1 MFSDKTTL
9 QMEVDSASEVVG
21 KLREASD
28 TTALAG
34 LVTRVALASA
44 VLRRPDLASK
54 FHAPAA
60 ESLATIQASG
70 ISSEQAQTPFG
81 NALNALEHGP
91 EGPAERQLLGA
102 LLAIGVSKGPPEGEG
117 DRDALAADL
126 VWLATHTTIDA
137 LSFLDAALQDQA
149 PGMWEAV
156 AHVAR
161 DPEAVA
167 PEFGHA
173 EGLIAAAAIAS
184 SKSEVAH
191 RTRLHLSH
199 AATDSGVR
207 ALAAGAV
214 TANAERLEGEM
225 WLPSFGPVV
234 TTLLTVTTLLF
245 ALQLGRVLLR
255 WVLAFKRPASISIG
269 PNGLELSQRTELL
282 GKVLRERSIVV
293 PLGSLVR
300 VTRETRYARLGM
312 YVGLLALV
320 LGSYLG
326 MGLFV
331 DAVRVPGGSASLFGL
346 AVLMMALGLMLDFT
360 FSNAADTVRGKC
372 RVLVVAQRGRTFCLG
387 SLDPARADAMLA
399 TIAEAARA

>member
-1 MFSDKTTL
+1 
-9 QMEVDSASEVVG
+9 MEVDSASEIVD

-28 TTALAG
+28 TAALAA
-34 LVTRVALASA
+34 VVRRVSLASA
-44 VLRRPDLASK
+44 TLRRPDLASK

-60 ESLATIQASG
+60 ESLATLQAAG
-70 ISSEQAQTPFG
+70 LTAEQAETPFG
-81 NALNALEHGP
+81 NPLRALEHGP
-91 EGPAERQLLGA
+91 DGPGERQLLGA
-102 LLAIGVSKGPPEGEG
+102 LLALGVAQELPEGEPE
-117 DRDALAADL
+117 RDALAADL

-137 LSFLDAALQDQA
+137 LGSLDAALQDQA
-149 PGMWEAV
+149 AGMWEAV

-167 PEFGHA
+167 PEFGRA
-173 EGLIAAAAIAS
+173 EGLIAAAAIAA
-184 SKSEVAH
+184 SKSEIAH
-191 RTRLHLSH
+191 RARLHLSQ
-199 AATDSGVR
+199 AATDAGVR

-214 TANAERLEGEM
+214 TANADRLDGE
-225 WLPSFGPVV
+225 LSTAPFGPIV
-234 TTLLTVTTLLF
+234 TALLTVTLVLF
-245 ALQLGRVLLR
+245 ALQVGKVLLR

-312 YVGLLALV
+312 YVGLMALV

-346 AVLMMALGLMLDFT
+346 AVLMMVLGLMLDFT

-372 RVLVVAQRGRTFCLG
+372 RMLVVPQRGRVLCLG

>member
-1 MFSDKTTL
+1 MV
-9 QMEVDSASEVVG
+9 VDSASEIVD
-21 KLREASD
+21 KLREAPD
-28 TTALAG
+28 TAELAAL
-34 LVTRVALASA
+34 VSRVSLASA

-60 ESLATIQASG
+60 ESLAALQAAS
-70 ISSEQAQTPFG
+70 IPPERAQTPFG
-81 NALNALEHGP
+81 NPLTALEHGP

-102 LLAIGVSKGPPEGEG
+102 LLAIGIGTRLPESDGE
-117 DRDALAADL
+117 RDALAADL

-137 LSFLDAALQDQA
+137 LAFLDAALREA
-149 PGMWEAV
+149 AAGMWEAV

-161 DPEAVA
+161 DPESVA
-167 PEFGHA
+167 PEFGRA
-173 EGLIAAAAIAS
+173 EALIAAAAIAT

-191 RTRLHLSH
+191 RARLHLSH
-199 AATDSGVR
+199 AATDTGVR

-214 TANAERLEGEM
+214 TATAERLDGELA
-225 WLPSFGPVV
+225 LPPFGPVV
-234 TTLLTVTTLLF
+234 TALLTVTLLLF
-245 ALQLGRVLLR
+245 VLQVGRVLLR

-312 YVGLLALV
+312 YAGLVALV
-320 LGSYLG
+320 IGSYFG
-326 MGLFV
+326 MGLLV

-346 AVLMMALGLMLDFT
+346 AVLMMVIGLAVDFT

-372 RVLVVAQRGRTFCLG
+372 RMLVVPQRGRTLCLG

>member
-1 MFSDKTTL
+1 MV
-9 QMEVDSASEVVG
+9 VDSATEVVD
-21 KLREASD
+21 KLREAPHIATLS
-28 TTALAG
+28 A

-60 ESLATIQASG
+60 ESLATLQASG
-70 ISSEQAQTPFG
+70 VTAEQAQTPFG
-81 NALNALEHGP
+81 NPLTALEHGP

-102 LLAIGVSKGPPEGEG
+102 LLAIGVSKGLPEGEG

-126 VWLATHTTIDA
+126 VWLATHTSIDS
-137 LSFLDAALQDQA
+137 LGFLDAALKEQA
-149 PGMWEAV
+149 SGMWEAL

-167 PEFGHA
+167 PEFGRA
-173 EGLIAAAAIAS
+173 EGLIAAAAIAI

-191 RTRLHLSH
+191 RARMHLSH

-207 ALAAGAV
+207 ALASGAV
-214 TANAERLEGEM
+214 TANAERLDGEM
-225 WLPSFGPVV
+225 SLPPFGPVL
-234 TTLLTVTTLLF
+234 TTLLTVTMMLF
-245 ALQLGRVLLR
+245 ALQVGRVLLR
-255 WVLAFKRPASISIG
+255 WVLAFKRPASITIG
-269 PNGLELSQRTELL
+269 PNGLELNQRTELL

-300 VTRETRYARLGM
+300 VTRETRYARVGM
-312 YVGLLALV
+312 YVGLIALV
-320 LGSYLG
+320 LGSYFG

-331 DAVRVPGGSASLFGL
+331 DAVRVPGGSPSLFGL
-346 AVLMMALGLMLDFT
+346 AVLMMVLGLALDFT
-360 FSNAADTVRGKC
+360 FSNAADTVTGKC
-372 RVLVVAQRGRTFCLG
+372 RMLVVPQRGRVFCLG
-387 SLDPARADAMLA
+387 ALDPARADAMLS

>member
-1 MFSDKTTL
+1 
-9 QMEVDSASEVVG
+9 MEVDSASEVVD

-28 TTALAG
+28 TAALSG
-34 LVTRVALASA
+34 LVRRVALASA
-44 VLRRPDLASK
+44 TLRRPDLASK

-60 ESLATIQASG
+60 ESLATIQAANLTP
-70 ISSEQAQTPFG
+70 EQAQTPFG
-81 NALNALEHGP
+81 NPLSALEHGP
-91 EGPAERQLLGA
+91 DGPAERQLLGA
-102 LLAIGVSKGPPEGEG
+102 LLALGIAQELPEGEPE
-117 DRDALAADL
+117 RDSLAADL

-137 LSFLDAALQDQA
+137 LGCLDAALHEQA
-149 PGMWEAV
+149 AGMWEAV

-167 PEFGHA
+167 PEFGRA
-173 EGLIAAAAIAS
+173 EGLIAAAAIAAS
-184 SKSEVAH
+184 PSEIAH
-191 RTRLHLSH
+191 RARMHLSH
-199 AATDSGVR
+199 AATDPGVR

-214 TANAERLEGEM
+214 TANAERLEGELS
-225 WLPSFGPVV
+225 LPPFGPVL
-234 TTLLTVTTLLF
+234 TTLLTVTMVLF
-245 ALQLGRVLLR
+245 ALQVGRVVLR

-269 PNGLELSQRTELL
+269 PNGLELNQRTELL

-312 YVGLLALV
+312 YVGLVALV

-346 AVLMMALGLMLDFT
+346 AVLMMVLGLMLDFT

-372 RVLVVAQRGRTFCLG
+372 RMLVVAQRGRTFCLG

>member
-1 MFSDKTTL
+1 MV
-9 QMEVDSASEVVG
+9 VDSASEIVD
-21 KLREASD
+21 KLRETSD
-28 TTALAG
+28 TAALAG
-34 LVTRVALASA
+34 LVRRVSLASA
-44 VLRRPDLASK
+44 ALRRPDLASK

-60 ESLATIQASG
+60 ESLAAIQAAA
-70 ISSEQAQTPFG
+70 ITPEQAQTPFG
-81 NALNALEHGP
+81 NPLNALEHGP

-102 LLAIGVSKGPPEGEG
+102 LLALGVAAELPEGEPE
-117 DRDALAADL
+117 RDTLAADL

-137 LSFLDAALQDQA
+137 LAFLDAALGEQA
-149 PGMWEAV
+149 AGMWEAV

-167 PEFGHA
+167 PEFGRA
-173 EGLIAAAAIAS
+173 EGLIAAAAIALS
-184 SKSEVAH
+184 QSEIAH
-191 RTRLHLSH
+191 RARLHLSQ
-199 AATDSGVR
+199 AATDHGVR
-207 ALAAGAV
+207 ALSAGAV
-214 TANAERLEGEM
+214 TASADRLEGEM
-225 WLPSFGPVV
+225 ALSPFGPIV
-234 TTLLTVTTLLF
+234 TALLTVTLVLF
-245 ALQLGRVLLR
+245 VLQIGRALLR

-312 YVGLLALV
+312 YVGLAALV

-346 AVLMMALGLMLDFT
+346 AVLMMVLGLLLDFT

-372 RVLVVAQRGRTFCLG
+372 RVLVVPQRGRTFCLA

-399 TIAEAARA
+399 SIAEAARV

>member
-1 MFSDKTTL
+1 MV
-9 QMEVDSASEVVG
+9 VDSASEAVD
-21 KLREASD
+21 KLREAAG
-28 TTALAG
+28 TPALAG
-34 LVTRVALASA
+34 MIKGVALASA
-44 VLRRPDLASK
+44 ALRRPDLASK

-60 ESLATIQASG
+60 ESLATIQAAG
-70 ISSEQAQTPFG
+70 ITAEQAQTQFG

-102 LLAIGVSKGPPEGEG
+102 LLAIGISVDLPEGEAE
-117 DRDALAADL
+117 RDTLAADL

-137 LSFLDAALQDQA
+137 LAFLDAALGEQSA
-149 PGMWEAV
+149 GMWEAV

-167 PEFGHA
+167 PEFGRA

-184 SKSEVAH
+184 SKSEIAH
-191 RTRLHLSH
+191 RARLHLSQ

-214 TANAERLEGEM
+214 TANADRLEGEIS
-225 WLPSFGPVV
+225 LAPFGPVL
-234 TTLLTVTTLLF
+234 TTVLTVTLVLF
-245 ALQLGRVLLR
+245 ALQVGRALLR
-255 WVLAFKRPASISIG
+255 WVLAFKRPASITIG
-269 PNGLELSQRTELL
+269 PNGLELQQRTELL
-282 GKVLRERSIVV
+282 GKVLRERSVVV
-293 PLGSLVR
+293 PLNSLVR

-312 YVGLLALV
+312 YVGLAALV
-320 LGSYLG
+320 IGSYLG

-346 AVLMMALGLMLDFT
+346 AVLMMVLGLLLDFT

-372 RVLVVAQRGRTFCLG
+372 RMLVVPTRGRVFCLG
-387 SLDPARADAMLA
+387 SLDAARADAMLA

>member
-1 MFSDKTTL
+1 
-9 QMEVDSASEVVG
+9 MEVDSASEVVD
-21 KLREASD
+21 KLRAVSD
-28 TTALAG
+28 TPALAG
-34 LVTRVALASA
+34 LVTRAALASA

-70 ISSEQAQTPFG
+70 ITAEQAQTAFG
-81 NALNALEHGP
+81 NPLNALEHGP

-102 LLAIGVSKGPPEGEG
+102 LLAIGVAKALPEAEGE
-117 DRDALAADL
+117 RDALAADL
-126 VWLATHTTIDA
+126 VWLATHTSIDA
-137 LSFLDAALQDQA
+137 LGFLDAALQEQSA
-149 PGMWEAV
+149 GMWEAV

-167 PEFGHA
+167 PEFGRA
-173 EGLIAAAAIAS
+173 EGLIAAGAIAA
-184 SKSEVAH
+184 SKSEIAH
-191 RTRLHLSH
+191 RARLHLSH
-199 AATDSGVR
+199 AATDSAVR

-225 WLPSFGPVV
+225 SLPPFSPVV
-234 TTLLTVTTLLF
+234 TTILMLTLLLF
-245 ALQLGRVLLR
+245 VFQAGRLLLGL
-255 WVLAFKRPASISIG
+255 VLAFKRPASISIG

-293 PLGSLVR
+293 PLGSLVK

-312 YVGLLALV
+312 YVGLMALV
-320 LGSYLG
+320 IGSYFG

-346 AVLMMALGLMLDFT
+346 AIVMMVLGLMLDFT

-372 RVLVVAQRGRTFCLG
+372 RMLVVPQRGRTLCLA

>member
-1 MFSDKTTL
+1 MV
-9 QMEVDSASEVVG
+9 VDSASEVVD

-28 TTALAG
+28 TAALAG
-34 LVTRVALASA
+34 LVKRLALASA
-44 VLRRPDLASK
+44 ALRRPDLASK

-60 ESLATIQASG
+60 ESMATIQAAELTP
-70 ISSEQAQTPFG
+70 EQCQTPFG
-81 NALNALEHGP
+81 NPLNALEHGP

-102 LLAIGVSKGPPEGEG
+102 LLALGVATELPEGEPE
-117 DRDALAADL
+117 RDTLAADL

-137 LSFLDAALQDQA
+137 LGFLDAALGERA
-149 PGMWEAV
+149 AGMWEAV

-167 PEFGHA
+167 PEFGRA

-184 SKSEVAH
+184 SKSEIAH
-191 RTRLHLSH
+191 RARLHLSH
-199 AATDSGVR
+199 AATDTGVR

-214 TANAERLEGEM
+214 TANADRLEGEM
-225 WLPSFGPVV
+225 SLAPFGPVV
-234 TTLLTVTTLLF
+234 TTLLTVTLVLF
-245 ALQLGRVLLR
+245 ALQVGRALLR
-255 WVLAFKRPASISIG
+255 FVLAFKRPASISIG
-269 PNGLELSQRTELL
+269 PNGLELQQRTELL
-282 GKVLRERSIVV
+282 GKVLRERSVVV
-293 PLGSLVR
+293 PLGNLVR

-312 YVGLLALV
+312 YVGLVALV
-320 LGSYLG
+320 VGSYLG

-346 AVLMMALGLMLDFT
+346 AVLMMVLGLLLDFT

-372 RVLVVAQRGRTFCLG
+372 RMLVVPTRGRSFCLG

>member
-1 MFSDKTTL
+1 
-9 QMEVDSASEVVG
+9 MEVDSASEVVD
-21 KLREASD
+21 KLRAATD
-28 TTALAG
+28 TPTLSS

-60 ESLATIQASG
+60 ESLATIQAAG
-70 ISSEQAQTPFG
+70 VTPEQAQTAFG

-102 LLAIGVSKGPPEGEG
+102 LLAIGIAKALPEPEGE
-117 DRDALAADL
+117 RDALAADL
-126 VWLATHTTIDA
+126 VWLATHTSIDA
-137 LSFLDAALQDQA
+137 LGFLDAALQEQA
-149 PGMWEAV
+149 AGMWEAV

-167 PEFGHA
+167 AEFGRA
-173 EGLIAAAAIAS
+173 EGLIAAAAIAA
-184 SKSEVAH
+184 SKSEIAH
-191 RTRLHLSH
+191 RARLHLSH

-225 WLPSFGPVV
+225 SLPPFGPVV
-234 TTLLTVTTLLF
+234 TTLLMLSLLLF
-245 ALQLGRVLLR
+245 VFQAGRLLLR
-255 WVLAFKRPASISIG
+255 LVLAFKRPASISIG

-300 VTRETRYARLGM
+300 VTRETRYARLGR
-312 YVGLLALV
+312 YVGLMALV
-320 LGSYLG
+320 LGSYFG

-346 AVLMMALGLMLDFT
+346 AIVMMVLGLMLDFT

-372 RVLVVAQRGRTFCLG
+372 RMLVVPQRGRTLCLG